1 MTLGRRKFARG
12 NSYNIKWQL
21 GVAGYGY
28 IAMIIP
34 VFMVGFLLIELG

>member
-12 NSYNIKWQL
+12 NSYNTEWQL

-34 VFMVGFLLIELG
+34 VFMVGLVLIQSV